1 MPLGGRADQR
11 VRESSSYV
19 RLGHEMRQSET
30 QTLLALTLGSNLFS
44 RPVTKEPVCAQRSES
59 GFPPHV

>member
-1 MPLGGRADQR
+1 MSGS
-11 VRESSSYV
+11 V
-19 RLGHEMRQSET
+19 MRCASLK